1 MTPIA
6 CLQAGVSAQVE
17 ARVEAV
23 ERGFRYR
30 PQLRVALIDESK
42 RNLTL
47 RFFHFRAAQ
56 AQQFVPGTWLRCYG
70 EARDSGNGFEMV
82 HPSYQRIEEAAR
94 GRLEGSFTPVYPATE
109 GLGQSTLLKCVARAL
124 ERLPDDADL
133 ELLPESIRRRHDLPP
148 LREALLIAHRPPPH
162 ADTAAL
168 LAGTHPAQRRLAFEE
183 LLAHQLSLR
192 LQRLSVRRHGAP
204 ALRPP
209 GRLAA
214 RLGTLPFALTGR
226 SSACWPRFDH
236 DLARCADAAPGA
248 GRRRLRQDRG
258 CRAGGAARDRVR
270 NAGGAD
276 GADRTAGRAA
286 LAQLR
291 ALVRS
296 RSASTAVWLAGKVKG
311 KARAVA
317 LARIARA
324 RCRHGDRHA
333 CA

>member
-1 MTPIA
+1 LSHAHDDPGQIAVTRLPGVGPGIAARLEAFGITRLQDLWFHLPRAYEDRTRVTPIA

-168 LAGTHPAQRRLAFEE
+168 LAGTHPAQRRLACC
-183 LLAHQLSLR
+183 ARLR

-214 RLGTLPFALTGR
+214 RLLAR
-226 SSACWPRFDH
+226 SPSPRPAAQLRVSAEIRR
-236 DLARCADAAPGA
+236 DLASGRADAAPGA
-248 GRRRLRQDRG
+248 GRRRLRQD
-258 CRAGGAARDRVR
+258 AGG
-270 NAGGAD
+270 
-276 GADRTAGRAA
+276 
-286 LAQLR
+286 
-291 ALVRS
+291 
-296 RSASTAVWLAGKVKG
+296 
-311 KARAVA
+311 
-317 LARIARA
+317 RA
-324 RCRHGDRHA
+324 REPAR
-333 CA
+333 